1 MENEQVE
8 QSNVAGDPPQQN
20 KDVATSS
27 RRRLLRAGLKATPI
41 VVATLASRPS
51 LACHCIV
58 PSAWGSINAAMPNG
72 VEVDINGN
80 NNFPG
85 SLSNRFNDDVK
96 RINDDVFTFS
106 SFSVGGR
113 GWNYFLGRGIF
124 SFPDGVANLETDKK
138 IAYLQG
144 KSISVNDT
152 IPRLTVEGLCTKLKK
167 PIVIPA
173 GAGAKYPLTLIEEGY
188 LSFGAS
194 MLIAL
199 INQHRGRRIIPSAC
213 YNIDSANMLTLMATG
228 SYSPKG
234 ISQNWDTAQ
243 IGDYLHYN
251 WFARR
256 S

>member
-1 MENEQVE
+1 MEKEQVE
-8 QSNVAGDPPQQN
+8 HSNAAGDSPRQ
-20 KDVATSS
+20 DVAASS

-72 VEVDINGN
+72 VDVDINGN

-85 SLSNRFNDDVK
+85 SLSNRFKDDVK
-96 RINDDVFTFS
+96 RVSDNVYKFS
-106 SFSVGGR
+106 SFSESGR
-113 GWNYFLGRGIF
+113 GWDYFLGDGVF
-124 SFPDGVANLETDKK
+124 SFPDNVVDLGRRKK

-144 KSISVNDT
+144 KDISNGVT
-152 IPRLTVEGLCTKLKK
+152 IDRLTVEGLCTKLKK
-167 PIVIPA
+167 PIVVPA
-173 GAGAKYPLTLIEEGY
+173 GAGAKYPLALINEGY
-188 LSFGAS
+188 SSFGAS

-199 INQHRGRRIIPSAC
+199 INQHRGTRIIPSAC
-213 YNIDSANMLTLMATG
+213 YNLDSTNMLALMATG
-228 SYSPKG
+228 SYSPKD
-234 ISQNWDTAQ
+234 ISQTWNEAQ

>member
-1 MENEQVE
+1 MEKEQVE
-8 QSNVAGDPPQQN
+8 HSNAAEDSPRQ
-20 KDVATSS
+20 DVAASS

-58 PSAWGSINAAMPNG
+58 PSAWGSINAAMANG
-72 VEVDINGN
+72 GEVDINGN

-96 RINDDVFTFS
+96 RISDKVYTFS
-106 SFSVGGR
+106 SFSEGGR
-113 GWNYFLGRGIF
+113 GWNYFLR
-124 SFPDGVANLETDKK
+124 DGVFTFPVNVASLDSEEK
-138 IAYLQG
+138 IAYVQG
-144 KSISVNDT
+144 KDISNGVT
-152 IPRLTVEGLCTKLKK
+152 IDRLTVEGLCARLKK
-167 PIVIPA
+167 PIVVPA
-173 GAGAKYPLTLIEEGY
+173 GAGAKYPLDLIKEGY

-199 INQHRGRRIIPSAC
+199 INQNRGTRIIPSAC
-213 YNIDSANMLTLMATG
+213 YNLDSTNMLALMATG